1 MFIQE
6 ELDNYNLAQASY
18 SKATEKPR
26 EQRRTLQKKEA
37 SWEGWYRKKKKSIR
51 VNCKLLWKSEAF
63 QNVSGETSGG
73 SQLPTSLRPVCP
85 EWKWKFYRD
94 WGWKWDFFTRVK
106 GGKGALIQFC

>member
-37 SWEGWYRKKKKSIR
+37 SWEGWYRKKK
-51 VNCKLLWKSEAF
+51 VH
-63 QNVSGETSGG
+63 
-73 SQLPTSLRPVCP
+73 
-85 EWKWKFYRD
+85 
-94 WGWKWDFFTRVK
+94 
-106 GGKGALIQFC
+106 